1 MGGEHFL
8 RMLVSSVSVSWN
20 CRPPVATFWIEGQ
33 FGTVAVIRGFGGPVG
48 PFVFDSPPV
57 RMHLTSPRLL
67 IHLQSSPPC
76 LSKQVKR
83 VLRHLP
89 QGGELFGVAPS
100 PLRSCKLDSS
110 PPSYG
115 GVPLNS
121 SPSRPN
127 PSFGGKC
134 VFVLWPEKTQETH
147 VYRPIPS
154 RSASNA
160 INSCDGLS
168 PPRS

>member
-100 PLRSCKLDSS
+100 PLRSCNWKQGTL
-110 PPSYG
+110 SYG
-115 GVPLNS
+115 GVPPKP
-121 SPSRPN
+121 SPFSPQPVARW
-127 PSFGGKC
+127 GKSLC
-134 VFVLWPEKTQETH
+134 SVPEKTH
-147 VYRPIPS
+147 KKLMSIVRSLLDRPRMQS
-154 RSASNA
+154 TLMT
-160 INSCDGLS
+160 D
-168 PPRS
+168 